1 MKYIHNAACKLSH
14 RKWTSHVVKAMD
26 NNWITLILPK
36 CQKIEENIQ
45 YVRLVCPEI
54 YRKSGSRCTQDTGMS
69 GLLSALLGRCIPIS
83 EITDPLIS
91 IKVIIKELSLANI
104 SVQEVCSAFIICIY
118 EGLF

>member
-1 MKYIHNAACKLSH
+1 
-14 RKWTSHVVKAMD
+14 
-26 NNWITLILPK
+26 
-36 CQKIEENIQ
+36 
-45 YVRLVCPEI
+45 
-54 YRKSGSRCTQDTGMS
+54 MS